1 MRATRALLRRRVH
14 RLRTRAER
22 LTPLQHTTSQDNRPE
37 MGQKLADQ
45 ATRDGV
51 AERCSA
57 PAVPKRLDVDLARL
71 GHSDARRRD
80 VERSSRNAA
89 QPHHANT
96 LSRRR
101 TGPGIGAI
109 RSLGRR

>member
-14 RLRTRAER
+14 LRRTRAER
-22 LTPLQHTTSQDNRPE
+22 LTHLQHTTSQDNRP
-37 MGQKLADQ
+37 ADK

-57 PAVPKRLDVDLARL
+57 PAVPKRLDVDLALL

-109 RSLGRR
+109 RSLGGR